1 MSFIYANTKKMRC
14 LKHHRAIV
22 GACQWC
28 GKQLCQNC
36 VAKSEGSK
44 IYCEKCAIQL
54 SGIRRAKVPP
64 VKMPPRS
71 QEPQTSTKEGQQPGK
86 TKYSIDKDGYL
97 ILEQ

>member
-1 MSFIYANTKKMRC
+1 MSFVSANTKKMRC
-14 LKHHRAIV
+14 LKHHRTIV

-64 VKMPPRS
+64 VK
-71 QEPQTSTKEGQQPGK
+71 PQARPEAPLPMKEGQQPGK